1 MSRMMAY
8 CNHCLNPKT
17 RTERHDVNKR
27 TMKVLNRIALWTS
40 AAFLAA
46 VLVCGGLRRTG
57 VAAFPSVVT
66 GWILP
71 VFTGAAVGYL
81 TNWLAIQL
89 LFRPYRPV
97 RWLGGLQGLIPK
109 RQPDLADTL
118 ATEIPANLMP
128 ADRIAFQIRRKLRDA
143 MQEPELAGRLHA
155 MVSEYIRD
163 EHRKQELTR
172 RISGILDTAGSAGI
186 DAGFTPSNVR
196 RFYRTYGSGF
206 VKEKVIRNQALRT
219 RILDELKDQVPGL
232 MGEIRARMPEMIMEY
247 MKDNPVKGV
256 VLSIFTGANGENLPW
271 RTLEESITNKF
282 SGKDADRQVKQKLA
296 EFESRVEAYLE
307 SPELEADI
315 EALKQDTSIGDTLA
329 VLRDDLAEKLLE
341 FLEDELVWQIVRE
354 QILPGI
360 RVFLQLQIRRNKDAI
375 IAGLDLSG
383 HIRKSILDLEP
394 ENVRN
399 LVDKVSGEELGM
411 IQLLGF
417 VLGGLAG
424 FLLGLAQ

>member
-1 MSRMMAY
+1 
-8 CNHCLNPKT
+8 
-17 RTERHDVNKR
+17 
-27 TMKVLNRIALWTS
+27 MKGLNRIALWTS
-40 AAFLAA
+40 AVSLAT
-46 VLVCGGLRRTG
+46 VLVCAGLRRTG
-57 VAAFPSVVT
+57 VIAFPAVVT

-71 VFTGAAVGYL
+71 IFTGAAVGYL

-89 LFRPYRPV
+89 LFRPYCPV
-97 RWLGGLQGLIPK
+97 KWLGGLQGLIPK
-109 RQPDLADTL
+109 RQPDLAETL

-128 ADRIAFQIRRKLRDA
+128 ADRITFQIRRKIRES
-143 MQEPELAGRLHA
+143 MQAPELAERLHA

-163 EHRKQELTR
+163 ERRKRDLTR

-186 DAGFTPSNVR
+186 ETGLTSSNVR
-196 RFYRTYGSGF
+196 RFYHTYGSDF
-206 VKEKVIRNQALRT
+206 VKGKVVRNKALRA
-219 RILDELKDQVPGL
+219 RILNELKDQVPGL
-232 MGEIRARMPEMIMEY
+232 MKEIRANMPGMLSEY
-247 MKDNPVKGV
+247 MRDNPFKGA
-256 VLSIFTGANGENLPW
+256 VLSVFTGANGENLPW
-271 RTLEESITNKF
+271 HTLEQSITNKL
-282 SGKDADRQVKQKLA
+282 SGKDADRQVKRKLA
-296 EFESRVEAYLE
+296 EFESHVDTYLT
-307 SPELEADI
+307 SPELETDI
-315 EALKQDTSIGDTLA
+315 AALKQDSSIGDALT

-394 ENVRN
+394 KNVHD

-417 VLGGLAG
+417 VLGGIAG
-424 FLLGLAQ
+424 LLLSFAQ